1 MKKIAKE
8 KKQKRAIKQIS
19 RIISIKDRIDK
30 IYELPIGKRFRIT
43 FGYIGIV
50 VLIMVTVSLINI
62 ISLRNKINEFHFQIY
77 TTEEKVIKAQISM
90 KNIENNIYR
99 SYITKNKDLCSKYIE
114 ESEQE
119 YDLLNSYIKDLSSI
133 PVLQKGKNKETIK
146 TLQLEMDKASRY
158 RKVILQSSQEFK
170 QDEIYSTYKNDY
182 VPIHSH
188 MLQEFEELEKFT
200 TSYGLQFMKNTNV
213 KVAVSI
219 SLFVLLFIAGMFSC
233 IQILKRTIKSIV
245 SPVDSIMTVMKE
257 IAVGNLDVE
266 LQMNSKDEMGVL
278 CQGIMITIDKLNNYI
293 NNITYVVKELEE
305 KNLTVQ
311 VDLEY
316 EGDFKP
322 IRISLENTIQS
333 LKQVIET
340 ISVTAKEITIG
351 SAQIA
356 MTAKT
361 VADGSIDQNNKIN
374 RIMTEIDRIVDM
386 INVNTDQ
393 TRQVKEL
400 TEYAVKA
407 AKEGD
412 NSMMEVLEAM
422 GNINS
427 HAEEISQIIAVIE
440 QIAEQTNLLALNA
453 AIEAARAGENG
464 KGFGVVASEIGKL
477 AAKCSQ
483 AVQSTSG
490 LINSTVNAIG
500 LGIKQADNTAGNFIK
515 IVKLAEETNKVMEN
529 LSSNTGIIQEE
540 LENTHLFLRDITP
553 IIEKNSAAAQES
565 AAMSEEF
572 IIQADKLEKY
582 LNEYSIA

>member
-8 KKQKRAIKQIS
+8 KKQKTVIKQKG
-19 RIISIKDRIDK
+19 RKVSIKSRIDK

-43 FGYIGIV
+43 FGYIGVV
-50 VLIMVTVSLINI
+50 VLIMVAVSLVNI
-62 ISLRNKINEFHFQIY
+62 ISLRNKTNELHSQIY
-77 TTEEKVIKAQISM
+77 TTEEKVLKAQISM
-90 KNIENNIYR
+90 KTIENNIYR

-114 ESEQE
+114 DSEQE
-119 YDLLNSYIKDLSSI
+119 YDLLNSYIKELSSI
-133 PVLQKGKNKETIK
+133 PVLQRGKNKETIK

-158 RKVILQSSQEFK
+158 RKVILQSAQEFK

-200 TSYGLQFMKNTNV
+200 TSYGQQFMKSTNV

-219 SLFVLLFIAGMFSC
+219 GLFLLLFVAGTFSC
-233 IQILKRTIKSIV
+233 LQILKRTIKSIV
-245 SPVDSIMTVMKE
+245 YPVDSIMTVMKE
-257 IAVGNLDVE
+257 IATGNLDVE
-266 LQMNSKDEMGVL
+266 LHMDSKDEMGAL
-278 CQGIMITIDKLNNYI
+278 CQGIMITIEKLNNYI

-322 IRISLENTIQS
+322 IRTSLENTIQS

-340 ISVTAKEITIG
+340 ISATAKEITNG

-361 VADGSIDQNNKIN
+361 VADGSIDQNNRIN
-374 RIMTEIDRIVDM
+374 RIMAEVERIVDM
-386 INVNTDQ
+386 INVNTEQ
-393 TRQVKEL
+393 TRQVSEL
-400 TEYAVKA
+400 TEAAVKA

-412 NSMMEVLEAM
+412 GSMKGVLEAM
-422 GNINS
+422 ENINTQ
-427 HAEEISQIIAVIE
+427 AEEISQIIAVIE

-490 LINSTVNAIG
+490 LINSTVNAIRSG
-500 LGIKQADNTAGNFIK
+500 AEQADNTAGNFIR
-515 IVKLAEETNKVMEN
+515 IVKVAEETNQVMEK
-529 LSSNTGIIQEE
+529 LSSNTNVIQDE
-540 LENTHLFLRDITP
+540 LGNTHLFLRDITP
-553 IIEKNSAAAQES
+553 IIEKNAAAAQES

-582 LNEYSIA
+582 LKEYSMA

>member
-19 RIISIKDRIDK
+19 RNISIKDRIDK

-146 TLQLEMDKASRY
+146 TLQLEMEKASRY

-257 IAVGNLDVE
+257 VAIGNLDVE
-266 LQMNSKDEMGVL
+266 LQMDSKDEMGAL
-278 CQGIMITIDKLNNYI
+278 CQGIMITIEKLNNYI

-374 RIMTEIDRIVDM
+374 RIMTEVDRIVDM

-393 TRQVKEL
+393 TRQVREL

-412 NSMMEVLEAM
+412 DSMMGVLKAM

-490 LINSTVNAIG
+490 LISSTVNAIG

-515 IVKLAEETNKVMEN
+515 IVKSAEETNKVMEH

-553 IIEKNSAAAQES
+553 IIEKNAAAAQES

>member
-19 RIISIKDRIDK
+19 RNISIKDRIDK
-30 IYELPIGKRFRIT
+30 IYELPIGIRFRIT

-146 TLQLEMDKASRY
+146 TLQLEMEKASRY

-257 IAVGNLDVE
+257 VAIGNLDVE
-266 LQMNSKDEMGVL
+266 LQMDSKDEMGAL
-278 CQGIMITIDKLNNYI
+278 CQGIMITIEKLNNYI

-374 RIMTEIDRIVDM
+374 RIMTEVDRIVDM

-393 TRQVKEL
+393 TRQVREL

-412 NSMMEVLEAM
+412 DSMMGVLKAM

-490 LINSTVNAIG
+490 LISSTVNAIG

-515 IVKLAEETNKVMEN
+515 IVKSAEETNKVMEN

-553 IIEKNSAAAQES
+553 IIEKNAAAAQES

>member
-19 RIISIKDRIDK
+19 RNISIKDRIDK

-146 TLQLEMDKASRY
+146 TLQLEMEKASRY
-158 RKVILQSSQEFK
+158 RKVILQNSQEFK

-257 IAVGNLDVE
+257 VAIGNLDVE
-266 LQMNSKDEMGVL
+266 LQMDTKDEMGAL
-278 CQGIMITIDKLNNYI
+278 CQGIMITIEKLNNYI

-374 RIMTEIDRIVDM
+374 RIMTEVDRIVDM

-393 TRQVKEL
+393 TRQVREL

-412 NSMMEVLEAM
+412 DSMMGVLEAM

-553 IIEKNSAAAQES
+553 IIEKNAAAAQES